1 MCHTTHSASIEG
13 HTLKQTLYPQFK
25 LLLVDDEPSFLRS
38 MSLTLE
44 RYGFNN
50 LITCTD
56 PKQVAKIMADE
67 YVGLVLLDLT
77 MPTMS
82 GQEILTWL
90 NEEFPDV
97 CVIIFSGINQVDA
110 AVDCV
115 KRGAFDYI
123 VKTTDQEQILEAIK
137 RAIHTQ
143 ELSLENQAL
152 RAQLLSQDLEKAD
165 CFTDFVTADPKMM
178 STFRY
183 LESISNSS
191 QPVLITGESGV
202 GKELIAG
209 AIHELS
215 ERTGPLVTVNV
226 AGLDDNIFSDTLFGH
241 AKGAFTGADRVR
253 PGLVESAAGGTL
265 FLDEIGDLSPT
276 SQIKLLRLLQ
286 EGEYYPIGSDRPK
299 RIQARVIVAT
309 HQDLVQQQQNGH
321 FRKDL
326 YYRLRTH
333 MVRIPPLRER
343 LNDLPLLIE
352 HFVHAASKEL
362 QKPPINIPSNLIKQL
377 HRYEFP
383 GNVRELRALVF
394 DAVSQSQNNELS
406 LIPFT
411 SVIDASNQSYTHQN
425 VLFSED
431 EPLPS
436 LTQLNK
442 LLVEEA
448 MRRANHNQSLAS
460 RMLGI
465 SQPALSKRLK
475 NMKVGSD

>member
-1 MCHTTHSASIEG
+1 M
-13 HTLKQTLYPQFK
+13 KQTLYPQFK

-44 RYGFNN
+44 RYGLNN
-50 LITCTD
+50 LITCAD
-56 PKQVAKIMADE
+56 PRQVQNIMAE
-67 YVGLVLLDLT
+67 ETIGLVLLDLT
-77 MPTMS
+77 MPVLS
-82 GQEILTWL
+82 GQELLTWL
-90 NEEFPDV
+90 NEEYPDV

-152 RAQLLSQDLEKAD
+152 RAQLLSQDLDQAD
-165 CFTDFVTADPKMM
+165 CFTDFITADPKMM

-183 LESISNSS
+183 LESISNSN

-215 ERTGPLVTVNV
+215 GRNGPLVTVNV

-241 AKGAFTGADRVR
+241 AKGAFTGADKVR
-253 PGLVESAAGGTL
+253 SGLVESAAGGTL

-309 HQDLVQQQQNGH
+309 HQDLVAQQQEGN

-343 LNDLPLLIE
+343 LNDLPLLID
-352 HFVHAASKEL
+352 HFVRSASEEL
-362 QKPPINIPSNLIKQL
+362 QRSPVSVPAMLITQL
-377 HRYEFP
+377 QGYEFP
-383 GNVRELRALVF
+383 GNVRELRALIF
-394 DAVSQSQNNELS
+394 DAVSQSDEEELS
-406 LIPFT
+406 LKPF
-411 SVIDASNQSYTHQN
+411 QSLIGPPKAELTKQK
-425 VLFSED
+425 LSFPAD
-431 EPLPS
+431 EPLPT

-448 MRRANHNQSLAS
+448 MGRANHNQSLAA

-465 SQPALSKRLK
+465 SQPALSKRIK
-475 NMKVGSD
+475 NMKEESE